1 MRIGKFKVSQ
11 KLLKSKR
18 IDHKFYLQVL
28 FFAVIIMNADPVDN
42 DVEYQAIC
50 DQFDDIKHG
59 EAIPEYEVF
68 IIEKENRVE
77 FKRKVSEKV

>member
-28 FFAVIIMNADPVDN
+28 FFEVIIINADPVD
-42 DVEYQAIC
+42 DDIEYKAIC
-50 DQFDDIKHG
+50 DQFDDIQEG
-59 EAIPEYEVF
+59 EEVPEYEVL
-68 IIEKENRVE
+68 ILEKENRVE
-77 FKRKVSEKV
+77 FKRKVPD

>member
-50 DQFDDIKHG
+50 DQFDDIQ
-59 EAIPEYEVF
+59 ESEEVPEYEVF

-77 FKRKVSEKV
+77 FKRKVPE

>member
-28 FFAVIIMNADPVDN
+28 FFEVIIMSADPVGD
-42 DVEYQAIC
+42 DVEYKAIC
-50 DQFDDIKHG
+50 NQFDDIKEG
-59 EAIPEYEVF
+59 KEIPDYEVF

-77 FKRKVSEKV
+77 FKRKVPE

>member
-28 FFAVIIMNADPVDN
+28 FFEVIIMNADPVADE
-42 DVEYQAIC
+42 VEYKAIC
-50 DQFDDIKHG
+50 EQFDDIKDG
-59 EAIPEYEVF
+59 EAIPDYEVF
-68 IIEKENRVE
+68 IIEKENRAE
-77 FKRKVSEKV
+77 FKRKVPE